1 MVSKKD
7 RRNVSGIL
15 LLDKPAGGTSNQV
28 LQWAKR
34 LFAAR
39 KAGHTGSLDPLAT
52 GLLPLC
58 FGEATKVSGFLLD
71 ADKRYRVTCRLG
83 QTTTTADAEGEPV
96 TERPVPALDDD
107 TVAGVLERFVGQHD
121 QVPPMYSAVKH
132 QGERLYRLARRGEE
146 VDRQARRINVY
157 SIALVARD
165 KDTLTLDVHCSKGTY
180 VRTLVEDVGEALG
193 AGAHVTALR
202 RTGLGPFTGETLVT
216 VQDMEAAA
224 EQGFDSLDALLV
236 PPEAALAGWPDVN
249 LDAESARF
257 LCQGQ
262 AVFVPRAP
270 RADWVRLF
278 GPGGFIGMGVLLD
291 DGRVA
296 PRRLMAAKSSGEK
309 RV

>member
-1 MVSKKD
+1 MVSKRN

-83 QTTTTADAEGEPV
+83 QTTTTADAEGELLS
-96 TERPVPALDDD
+96 ERPVPALDGDA
-107 TVAGVLERFVGQHD
+107 VAGVLARFTGEHD

-132 QGERLYRLARRGEE
+132 RGERLYRLARRGEE
-146 VDRQARRINVY
+146 VDRRARRVSVY
-157 SIALVARD
+157 AIALVAMGD
-165 KDTLTLDVHCSKGTY
+165 DTLTLDVHCSKGTY
-180 VRTLVEDVGEALG
+180 VRTLVEDIGEALG

-202 RTGLGPFTGETLVT
+202 RTGLGPFTSETPVT
-216 VQDMEAAA
+216 ADELEAAA
-224 EQGFDSLDALLV
+224 EQGVEALDALLL
-236 PPEAALAGWPDVN
+236 PPEAGLAGWPDVN
-249 LDAESARF
+249 LDADSAHF
-257 LCQGQ
+257 LRQGQ

-296 PRRLMAAKSSGEK
+296 PRRLMASKSSGEK